1 MKKAMI
7 LMGIYALCVIVF
19 CATCIASVATL
30 DPQGLVQTIVCYI
43 AQIAGLFSIIGIVG
57 IIAYLLPKAIRCE
70 IVAEDEE
77 VSRDSNKN

>member
-7 LMGIYALCVIVF
+7 LMGIYAICVIIF
-19 CATCIASVATL
+19 CATCIASIANL

-57 IIAYLLPKAIRCE
+57 VIAYLLPKAIRCE